1 MKKHVSTD
9 EIVAMHKA
17 GMTQEDIGKAVGMS
31 NQGVSYRLR
40 RAGIFSGKGKHDPN
54 KGGMIADTIPEVE
67 FKVPDEVVMTEEVQ
81 KMAEKNAANACL
93 VVGDSV
99 ITLEGQ
105 VGSYEVSR
113 KKRTV
118 FVNIN
123 GDEIEMSF
131 EQVKTIV
138 DEFRALARGL
148 INMDTATPEMW

>member
-1 MKKHVSTD
+1 
-9 EIVAMHKA
+9 
-17 GMTQEDIGKAVGMS
+17 
-31 NQGVSYRLR
+31 
-40 RAGIFSGKGKHDPN
+40 
-54 KGGMIADTIPEVE
+54 
-67 FKVPDEVVMTEEVQ
+67 
-81 KMAEKNAANACL
+81 MAEKNAANACL

-118 FVNIN
+118 FATIN
-123 GDEIEMSF
+123 GDEIELSF

-148 INMDTATPEMW
+148 INMDAATSEMW